1 MKVDRQIVSFA
12 AQPPDE
18 RDIGA
23 QAAGRMRTARHDH
36 LVEMRIVAH
45 DCGGFFL
52 DDVCDAGIGVA
63 AADGSYGG
71 SREDDIA
78 DQSQPDQEDV
88 QMPIYF
94 SIVASSM
101 SMTGMSSLIG

>member
-1 MKVDRQIVSFA
+1 MRHLFA

-18 RDIGA
+18 RDIRA
-23 QAAGRMRTARHDH
+23 QAAGCMWTARHDH
-36 LVEMRIVAH
+36 RVEMRIVAH
-45 DCGGFFL
+45 DGGGFFL
-52 DDVCDAGIGVA
+52 DDVRDAGIGVV
-63 AADGSYGG
+63 AADGSDRG
-71 SREDDIA
+71 SREHDIA